1 MIVIVIGTKA
11 ELIKTASLMLE
22 LEKQKKEYIFVNTG
36 QHNLTKECKDFGIR
50 GPDFILSEEPKKGT
64 KFMSNINKS
73 SILWSF
79 SMILKIRKLLRR
91 TKNVTFVLV
100 HSDTMSTVI
109 AAIAASS
116 LLNPGK
122 KWKTV
127 HLESGL
133 RSESLREPF
142 PEEIARKIG
151 DKFSDI
157 LIAVS
162 KRAENNLKKEGVHGR
177 ILFLGNIAIDSALAT
192 FEKSKKEC
200 KKIKGQYALV
210 NIHRHENLRSKKR
223 MTKIVSIVSKIPIK
237 TYWPLHDGTVYY
249 LKKYGLL
256 SVLKKNKNII
266 LSGLVS
272 YSEFTNMLV
281 HSKILLVDG
290 GSIQEESLIFK
301 KPCLLLRMKT
311 ERQEGLETGINF
323 LTELNVEKTKRIIN
337 HLLDKNFKIQD
348 IENPYGGKGA
358 SKRVADI
365 LF

>member
-1 MIVIVIGTKA
+1 MIVIIIGTKA

-22 LEKQKKEYIFVNTG
+22 LEKQNKKYIFVNTG
-36 QHNLTKECKDFGIR
+36 QHNLTKDCKDFGIR
-50 GPDFILSEEPKKGT
+50 VPDIILSEEPKKGT
-64 KFMSNINKS
+64 KFLSNINKF

-91 TKNVTFVLV
+91 IKNVSFVLV
-100 HSDTMSTVI
+100 HSDTMSTVV

-116 LLNPGK
+116 LLNPGR
-122 KWKTV
+122 KWKIV

-133 RSESLREPF
+133 RSGSLREPF

-162 KRAENNLKKEGVHGR
+162 KEAENNLKKERAHGR
-177 ILFLGNIAIDSALAT
+177 ILLLGNIAIDSTLAT
-192 FEKSKKEC
+192 FERAKKEH
-200 KKIKGQYALV
+200 KKITGSYALV
-210 NIHRHENLRSKKR
+210 NVHRHENLRSRKR

-237 TYWPLHDGTVYY
+237 TYWPLHDGTIYY

-256 SVLKKNKNII
+256 NILKDNKNIV

-272 YSEFTNMLV
+272 YSKFTNMLV

-311 ERQEGLETGINF
+311 ERQEGFKTGINF
-323 LTELNVEKTKRIIN
+323 LTELNMEKTKKIIDYI
-337 HLLDKNFKIQD
+337 LDKNFKIPD

-358 SKRVADI
+358 SKKVADI

>member
-1 MIVIVIGTKA
+1 MIIIIIGTKA

-22 LEKQKKEYIFVNTG
+22 LEKQNKKYIFINTG
-36 QHNLTKECKDFGIR
+36 QHNLTKECKEFGIR
-50 GPDFILSEEPKKGT
+50 RPDVILSEEPKEGT
-64 KFMSNINKS
+64 KFMSNITKF
-73 SILWSF
+73 SIWWSF
-79 SMILKIRKLLRR
+79 SQILKIRRLLRR
-91 TKNVTFVLV
+91 IRNVTFILV
-100 HSDTMSTVI
+100 HSDTMSTVT

-116 LLNPGK
+116 LLNPRK

-133 RSESLREPF
+133 RSGSLLEPF
-142 PEEIARKIG
+142 PEEIARKISG
-151 DKFSDI
+151 KLSDI

-162 KRAENNLKKEGVHGR
+162 ERAENNLKKEGVRGR
-177 ILFLGNIAIDSALAT
+177 ILLLGNIAIDSSLAT
-192 FEKSKKEC
+192 FERVKKEH
-200 KKIKGQYALV
+200 KEIDGRYALV
-210 NIHRHENLRSKKR
+210 NIHRHENLRSRKR
-223 MTKIVSIVSKIPIK
+223 MAKIVSIVSKIPIK
-237 TYWPLHDGTVYY
+237 TYWPLHHGTTYY
-249 LKKYGLL
+249 LNKYGLL
-256 SVLKKNKNII
+256 DILKKNKNIV

-272 YSEFTNMLV
+272 YSKFMNMLL

-323 LTELNVEKTKRIIN
+323 LTELDIEKTKKIID
-337 HLLDKNFKIQD
+337 HVLDKNFKIPY
-348 IENPYGGKGA
+348 IKNPYGEKGA

>member
-1 MIVIVIGTKA
+1 MIVIIIGTKA
-11 ELIKTASLMLE
+11 ELIKTAPLMLE

-36 QHNLTKECKDFGIR
+36 QHNLTKECKEFGVRI
-50 GPDFILSEEPKKGT
+50 PDVILSEEPKKGT
-64 KFMSNINKS
+64 KFMSNINQF

-79 SMILKIRKLLRR
+79 SMILKIRRLLRR
-91 TKNVTFVLV
+91 IKKVTFVLV
-100 HSDTMSTVI
+100 HSDTMSTVV

-133 RSESLREPF
+133 RSKSLKEPF
-142 PEEIARKIG
+142 PEEIARIIG
-151 DKFSDI
+151 GKFSDI

-162 KRAENNLKKEGVHGR
+162 KESENNLKNEGTHGR
-177 ILFLGNIAIDSALAT
+177 ILLLGNIAIDSSLAI
-192 FEKSKKEC
+192 FERAKKEY

-210 NIHRHENLRSKKR
+210 NIHRHENLRSRER
-223 MTKIVSIVSKIPIK
+223 MKKIVSIVSKIPIK
-237 TYWPLHDGTVYY
+237 TYWPLHDGTRYY
-249 LKKYGLL
+249 LEKYGLL
-256 SVLKKNKNII
+256 KIIKDNKNII
-266 LSGLVS
+266 LSDLVS
-272 YSEFTNMLV
+272 YSKFIHMLV
-281 HSKILLVDG
+281 YSKMLLVDG

-311 ERQEGLETGINF
+311 ERQEGLSTGINF
-323 LTELNVEKTKRIIN
+323 LTELNVEKTKEIMDYV
-337 HLLDKNFKIQD
+337 LDKKFKIPNVK
-348 IENPYGGKGA
+348 NPYGGEGA